1 MNGVFGLCN
10 LEWYIYALLFSAFYL
25 FSWTGS
31 SRNHSTHPKPLTLAV
46 ICIVIII
53 LTCTVVFAY
62 MWRKKIGHKLGNNL
76 WFSILN

>member
-1 MNGVFGLCN
+1 MPSYIFSVFH
-10 LEWYIYALLFSAFYL
+10 F

-31 SRNHSTHPKPLTLAV
+31 KHYPKPLTLAV

-62 MWRKKIGHKLGNNL
+62 IRRKKIGHKLGNNL
-76 WFSILN
+76 WFDILNLKCFIASKYI